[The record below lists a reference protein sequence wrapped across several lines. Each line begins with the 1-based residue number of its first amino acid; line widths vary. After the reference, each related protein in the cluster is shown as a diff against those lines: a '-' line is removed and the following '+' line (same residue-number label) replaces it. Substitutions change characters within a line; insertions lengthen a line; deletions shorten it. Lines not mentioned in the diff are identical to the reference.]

1 MVRSAVAGGVAPPCF
16 RSTELSHSI
25 SLQWQASLHPPA
37 ATNANADLDC
47 GEAMV
52 ISVYLVPQRSRSLP
66 ICLTSSNQSRWNTG
80 DVGLELWNRNNGKY
94 CHPVSLPSHF
104 HSNSLSEQVALILTS
119 TMWWW
124 DLLKTQSYFLF
135 QHIFIRLIYQSSH
148 SRRTLKSNMMPA
160 LFIPTNSNTNGSPLV
175 NHQPNLSPPL

>member
-1 MVRSAVAGGVAPPCF
+1 MVRSAVDGGVAPPCF
-16 RSTELSHSI
+16 RSTKSHSI
-25 SLQWQASLHPPA
+25 SLQWQATSLHPPA

-66 ICLTSSNQSRWNTG
+66 ICLTSSNQSWNTG

-124 DLLKTQSYFLF
+124 DLLKTQSYFLL
-135 QHIFIRLIYQSSH
+135 QHILY
-148 SRRTLKSNMMPA
+148 TLD
-160 LFIPTNSNTNGSPLV
+160 IPVISLQKNS
-175 NHQPNLSPPL
+175 